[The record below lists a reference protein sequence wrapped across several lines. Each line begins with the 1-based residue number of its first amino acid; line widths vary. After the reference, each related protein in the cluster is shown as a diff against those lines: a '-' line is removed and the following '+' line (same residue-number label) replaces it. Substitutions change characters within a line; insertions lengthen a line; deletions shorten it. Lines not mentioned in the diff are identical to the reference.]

1 MSQSQVEYT
10 GKMKQKATLFKYSSK
25 NKKFTATKQTIK
37 KGSDVSIDKSDSNG
51 YYRIDKDS
59 DSKNGLWVPQ
69 KTVKVNNE
77 AALESK
83 LKKAAK
89 KDTKMIKNSL
99 NKNDRKFSSVNVNKL
114 LVTNLTGIMG
124 APYQFM
130 TTCDNPVAEG
140 TVFGRKYIE
149 RIVERMPLL
158 LITPG
163 EPDFMPSF
171 SKKQRDS
178 VLKILT
184 DVSKDDKSEYSAFLK
199 GKTSRYYTFKFK
211 EKEYWKYVNAMLRY
225 CAISL
230 GINKVRHKINQTN
243 YHGKSVAINQTGSA
257 PKKYVY
263 NKKLQNYQWQKA
275 VNPNFKK
282 YVQGSASAIAF
293 YLDSETSIS
302 ESMSTG
308 TTTSQLAGAING
320 AADTAREFRFL
331 AGPIA
336 GIQAEAKDKGM
347 FTKAYNTI
355 MSTGRKFLGPGSNKL
370 FDNLDEMFKAI
381 GKGGKL
387 VFPEIWED
395 SDFSRS
401 YDVSMKLRTPDGD
414 KISWY
419 LNICVPLI
427 HILALA
433 APRSLNPNSYK
444 SPFLVRA
451 YYKGIFSVDMGIIT
465 GVSITKG
472 RDAAWTLDGLPTEV
486 DVQMSIKDLYNML
499 AISHVGTNS
508 AKDFITGSGVKKFLK
523 NTCLIDYLSNM
534 CGININ
540 KPDIVRNI
548 NTYILFRKNQYSDIY
563 GNLWLGINDS
573 VSNRVGRIYD
583 KAFKYQ

>member
-1 MSQSQVEYT
+1 MSQSQVTYT
-10 GKMKQKATLFKYSSK
+10 GKTKQKATLFKYSSK
-25 NKKFTATKQTIK
+25 NKKFTATKQSIK
-37 KGSDVSIDKSDSNG
+37 KGQEVSIDMSDSKG
-51 YYRIDKDS
+51 YYRIDKDA
-59 DSKNGLWVPQ
+59 SKKVGLWVSQ
-69 KTVKVNNE
+69 KTVKVDNE
-77 AALESK
+77 KALELK
-83 LKKAAK
+83 LAKAAK
-89 KDTKMIKNSL
+89 KDTKTIKNSL
-99 NKNDRKFSSVNVNKL
+99 DKDDRKFNAIDADKL
-114 LVTNLTGIMG
+114 LVTNLTGVMG

-130 TTCDNPVAEG
+130 TTCDNPVSNA
-140 TVFGRKYIE
+140 TIFGRKYIE

-171 SKKQRDS
+171 SKKQKNAILD
-178 VLKILT
+178 ILT
-184 DVSKDDKSEYSAFLK
+184 DISKDDKSDYRAFLK

-225 CAISL
+225 CAVSL
-230 GINKVRHKINQTN
+230 GINKVYHKVNQKN
-243 YHGKSVAINQTGSA
+243 FHGYNGSVDMAQKES
-257 PKKYVY
+257 KKYKY
-263 NKKLQNYQWQKA
+263 NKQLGKFQWQKA

-302 ESMSTG
+302 ESMSNG
-308 TTTSQLAGAING
+308 TTTSQLAGSING

-336 GIQAEAKDKGM
+336 GIQVEAKDKGM

-370 FDNLDEMFKAI
+370 FNNLDEMFKAI
-381 GKGGKL
+381 GKGGRL

-486 DVQMSIKDLYNML
+486 DVQISIKDLYNML
-499 AISHVGTNS
+499 AISHVGTSS
-508 AKDFITGSGVKKFLK
+508 AKEFITGSGVKKFLK

-563 GNLWLGINDS
+563 GNVWLGIND
-573 VSNRVGRIYD
+573 VISNRVGRIYD
-583 KAFKYQ
+583 KSFKYQ